1 MANTIN
7 QLTVEEFQKHFN
19 RLPINYKS
27 ANGIEYVTF
36 ITTLS
41 IFKQVI
47 TAEDNKNFPLGEILT
62 CIDKAGN
69 KCKLV
74 VRKLNDPD
82 GDFKMIASMFNTV
95 TKERIALIAA

>member
-7 QLTVEEFQKHFN
+7 QLTIGEFQKHFN
-19 RLPINYKS
+19 RLPVNYKS
-27 ANGIEYVTF
+27 KTGIEYITF
-36 ITTLS
+36 ITTLN

-47 TAEDNKNFPLGEILT
+47 SADDNKNFPLGEVLT

-74 VRKLNDPD
+74 VRNFNDPD
-82 GDFKMIASMFNTV
+82 GDFQMIASMFNTV
-95 TKERIALIAA
+95 TGERIALIAA